1 MPVSV
6 PDTLMPTESVAA
18 PHGWLHRLGKAVLWL
33 LAIVLLFE
41 VGLRPFGYGSYV
53 IYRPDQRL
61 LWVPRA
67 GSHKVTEVNHQPITI
82 SEQGFRYRQLL
93 GAVHPG
99 VYRIFAFGDSVTMG
113 WGVDDDSTYSGALE
127 SLLNGRDCPSTKFQV
142 ISAGVNAYPNALVVE
157 RMKKVLEDN
166 YHADA
171 VVVAYSFNTGF
182 ERLPELQGAERQKF
196 LRRVELKSIARRSA
210 IYNFLIEDLL
220 REFVY
225 YRLRELLMQGSW
237 NTAKER
243 PDLDVSHFT
252 RGLEEAK
259 AAADARNVP
268 LILLL
273 LGSEEE
279 TAPEHPYQKAM
290 VEFAQANHVPLVN
303 MIDVMRLQNRKTM
316 FMDHVHPTALGHGL
330 IAQQLAT
337 TVRGLNSYATVCQ
350 SGSGNSATSAVT
362 VNALPVNSG
371 TK

>member
-1 MPVSV
+1 MPVS
-6 PDTLMPTESVAA
+6 A
-18 PHGWLHRLGKAVLWL
+18 PEKLTTTDSHTAPRGVLTGIGKAVLWV
-33 LAIVLLFE
+33 LAIFLLFE

-67 GSHKVTEVNHQPITI
+67 GSHKVTETNHQPITI
-82 SEQGFRYRQLL
+82 SEQGFRYRDLL
-93 GAVHPG
+93 GLAHPG

-113 WGVDDDSTYSGALE
+113 WGVGDDSTYSGALE
-127 SLLNGRDCPSTKFQV
+127 TLLNTQGCSGTKFQV

-166 YHADA
+166 YQPNA
-171 VVVAYSFNTGF
+171 VVMAYSFNTGF

-220 REFVY
+220 RGLVY
-225 YRLRELLMQGSW
+225 YRLRELLMQGTW

-273 LGSEEE
+273 LGSKEE
-279 TAPEHPYQKAM
+279 TSPEHPYQKAM
-290 VEFAQANHVPLVN
+290 VEFAQANRVPLVN
-303 MIDVMRLQNRKTM
+303 MIDVMRSQNQKTM
-316 FMDHVHPTALGHGL
+316 FMDHVHPTASGHAL
-330 IAQQLAT
+330 IAQQLAS
-337 TVRGLNSYATVCQ
+337 TVRGLYSFAAACQ
-350 SGSGNSATSAVT
+350 SGSHSAAAAVT
-362 VNALPVNSG
+362 INLGAKQP
-371 TK
+371 

>member
-1 MPVSV
+1 MPVFA
-6 PDTLMPTESVAA
+6 PDRLTPAEPVAA
-18 PHGWLHRLGKAVLWL
+18 PQGALKKLGKAVLWL
-33 LAIVLLFE
+33 LAICLLFE
-41 VGLRPFGYGSYV
+41 IGLRPFGYGSYV

-61 LWVPRA
+61 LWLPRA
-67 GSHKVTEVNHQPITI
+67 GSHKVTETNHQPITI
-82 SEQGFRYRQLL
+82 SDQGFRYRQTLKL
-93 GAVHPG
+93 DHPG

-113 WGVDDDSTYSGALE
+113 WGVGDDSTYSSALE
-127 SLLNGRDCPSTKFQV
+127 SLLNTQGCAGPKFQV

-166 YHADA
+166 YQPDA
-171 VVVAYSFNTGF
+171 IVMAYSFNTGF

-220 REFVY
+220 RGLVY
-225 YRLRELLMQGSW
+225 YRLRELLMQGTW

-290 VEFAQANHVPLVN
+290 AEFAQANHVPLVN
-303 MIDVMRLQNRKTM
+303 MIDGMKSQNQKIM
-316 FMDHVHPTALGHGL
+316 FMDHVHPTALGHAF
-330 IAQQLAT
+330 IAQQLAS
-337 TVRGLNSYATVCQ
+337 TVRGLHSYAAACQ
-350 SGSGNSATSAVT
+350 AGSGNSATAAVT
-362 VNALPVNSG
+362 VGSG
-371 TK
+371 AKRQ

>member
-1 MPVSV
+1 VSA
-6 PDTLMPTESVAA
+6 PSTSIETKPAAA
-18 PHGWLHRLGKAVLWL
+18 PQGALKKLGKAGLWL
-33 LAIVLLFE
+33 LVTCLLFE
-41 VGLRPFGYGSYV
+41 LGLRPFGYGSYV

-61 LWVPRA
+61 LWMPRA
-67 GSHKVTEVNHQPITI
+67 GSHKVTETNHRPITI

-93 GAVHPG
+93 GSVHPG

-113 WGVDDDSTYSGALE
+113 WGVGDDSTYSGVLE
-127 SLLNGRDCPSTKFQV
+127 SLLNGEGCPGPKFQV

-157 RMKKVLEDN
+157 RMKTVLEDN
-166 YHADA
+166 YQPDA
-171 VVVAYSFNTGF
+171 VILAYSFNTGF

-220 REFVY
+220 REIVY

-259 AAADARNVP
+259 AAADARHVQ

-279 TAPEHPYQKAM
+279 TTPEHPYQKAM
-290 VEFAQANHVPLVN
+290 VEFAEANHVPIVN
-303 MIDVMRLQNRKTM
+303 MIDVMRSQNPKTM
-316 FMDHVHPTALGHGL
+316 FMDHVHPTASGHAL
-330 IAQQLAT
+330 IAQQLAS
-337 TVRGLNSYATVCQ
+337 TVRGLHSYAAACQ
-350 SGSGNSATSAVT
+350 SGSGSSAVT
-362 VNALPVNSG
+362 SLTVNSVA
-371 TK
+371 KQP

>member
-1 MPVSV
+1 MPVFA
-6 PDTLMPTESVAA
+6 PDTLTPAEPVA
-18 PHGWLHRLGKAVLWL
+18 PPQGVLKRLGKAVLWL
-33 LAIVLLFE
+33 LAIFLLFE

-67 GSHKVTEVNHQPITI
+67 GSHKVTETNHQPITI

-93 GAVHPG
+93 ALAHPG

-113 WGVDDDSTYSGALE
+113 WGVGDDSTYSGALE
-127 SLLNGRDCPSTKFQV
+127 SLLNAQGCPGPKFQV

-166 YHADA
+166 YQPDA
-171 VVVAYSFNTGF
+171 VIMAYSFNTGF

-220 REFVY
+220 RGLVY
-225 YRLRELLMQGSW
+225 YRLRELLMQGTW

-273 LGSEEE
+273 LGSKEE
-279 TAPEHPYQKAM
+279 TSPEHPYQKAM

-303 MIDVMRLQNRKTM
+303 MIDVMRSQNQKTM
-316 FMDHVHPTALGHGL
+316 FMDHVHPTASGHAL
-330 IAQQLAT
+330 IAQQLAS
-337 TVRGLNSYATVCQ
+337 TVRGLNSYATACQ
-350 SGSGNSATSAVT
+350 SGSHSAAAAVT
-362 VNALPVNSG
+362 VNSG
-371 TK
+371 AKQP